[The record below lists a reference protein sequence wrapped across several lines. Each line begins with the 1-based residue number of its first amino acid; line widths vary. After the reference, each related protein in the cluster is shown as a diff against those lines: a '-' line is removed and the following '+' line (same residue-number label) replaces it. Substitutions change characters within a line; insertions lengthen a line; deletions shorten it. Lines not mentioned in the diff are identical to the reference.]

1 LRYGTV
7 ACQGTTYALLPD
19 RLEAVKKMLEDK
31 PVEAANN
38 IFIARQPI
46 FRTNQKVYGYEL
58 LFRSS
63 LANFFDPAEEGTRA
77 SSKVLTNS
85 FLLFG
90 ISNISEGK
98 KAFINFTEEMLCLEY
113 PSLFPKEITVVEILE
128 NVNPTPEL
136 LAALRFLKRKGYTL
150 ALDDFTGIEEGRE
163 PILELVDI
171 IKFDLRLVGME
182 ALGRQVEALNSRYK
196 VKILA
201 EKVESFEEYEQAKKL
216 GFDFFQGY
224 FFQKPKVMAGRDIP
238 GSKLQYLLILR
249 QLQDENYT
257 IKEVADL
264 ISHDVSLSYKL
275 LKYVNSA
282 YFGLRREI
290 QSVDGAVAMVGEIDL
305 KKWLN
310 LVMLAYLAEDKP
322 IELVR
327 SSLLRAEFCDLLG
340 RHLAGPGKTTG
351 KFYTVGM
358 FSLLDALLDKPM
370 DAILNELTLSPDI
383 NDALLGR
390 NPNFLMA
397 SLYLAKAYES
407 GSWKTAVKL
416 ADKLGIEGDQLPMLY
431 DKALAVIKRFDFQE

>member
-1 LRYGTV
+1 MNVPAKKGLCRL
-7 ACQGTTYALLPD
+7 QG
-19 RLEAVKKMLEDK
+19 LEKVIKKMLDNM
-31 PVEAANN
+31 PAEAVNN

-63 LANFFDPAEEGTRA
+63 LANYFDPAEDGNRA

-90 ISNISEGK
+90 ISNIAEGK

-113 PSLFPKEITVVEILE
+113 PALFPKEMTVVEILE

-136 LAALRFLKRKGYTL
+136 LESLRFLKRKGYTL
-150 ALDDFTGIEEGRE
+150 ALDDFTGTVAGRE

-171 IKFDLRLVGME
+171 IKFDLQLMGME
-182 ALGRQVEALNSRYK
+182 GLGRQVEAINSRYK
-196 VKILA
+196 VRILA
-201 EKVESFEEYEQAKKL
+201 EKVESFAEYEQAKKY
-216 GFDFFQGY
+216 GFDFYQGY

-327 SSLLRAEFCDLLG
+327 NSMLRAEFCDLLARQMG
-340 RHLAGPGKTTG
+340 GIGKDFG

-390 NPNFLMA
+390 KPNFLMA

-407 GSWKTAVKL
+407 GAWKTAVKL
-416 ADKLGIEGDQLPMLY
+416 AEKLGIEGDQLPMMY
-431 DKALAVIKRFDFQE
+431 DKALSLIKRFDFQE